1 MKKSKFYVVGIA
13 LIAIISIV
21 ALIIFNSNVIKKAN
35 IDNEKEVIASTNDK
49 EIFGTFRMDT
59 NWVKDPL
66 NPENVIEMSSE
77 CSIVKAKIISI
88 GEAKFLKMSDPSPYT
103 AVEVQIEEV
112 IEGTGEK
119 GLKTIYVEGG
129 KIKVSEF
136 LKTLNDAEKEK
147 MELTN
152 ITAKEAENMYISYE
166 SEEDYNLE
174 LNQEYIFILSNKD
187 NSTVTANGFGIFVE
201 ENTAMVQS
209 QNATRTFKNVLTGN
223 KLNISN
229 SNESI

>member
-1 MKKSKFYVVGIA
+1 MKKSKYYIIGIA

-21 ALIIFNSNVIKKAN
+21 AVIIFNSNVIKKAN
-35 IDNEKEVIASTNDK
+35 IDNGKEVIASTNDK
-49 EIFGTFRMDT
+49 HIFGTFSMNT
-59 NWVKDPL
+59 NWVKDPF

-77 CSIVKAKIISI
+77 YSIVKAKIVSI
-88 GEAKFLKMSDPSPYT
+88 GEAKFLKMSDPAPYT

-112 IEGTGEK
+112 IEGIGNK
-119 GLKTIYVEGG
+119 RLKTIYVEGG
-129 KIKVSEF
+129 EIKVSEV

-152 ITAKEAENMYISYE
+152 ITVEEAENMYISYE